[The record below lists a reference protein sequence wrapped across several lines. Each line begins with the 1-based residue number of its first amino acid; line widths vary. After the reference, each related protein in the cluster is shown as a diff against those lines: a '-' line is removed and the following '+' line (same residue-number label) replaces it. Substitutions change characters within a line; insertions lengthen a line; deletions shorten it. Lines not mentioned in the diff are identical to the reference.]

1 MEVPGRSRGGTARL
15 IPARIV
21 TGGGG
26 LVGEKLLDVDV
37 HLWVPEIEAGVVGKV
52 VTGVDGGGSA

>member
-26 LVGEKLLDVDV
+26 LVGEKLEDVDA
-37 HLWVPEIEAGVVGKV
+37 HLLVPEIEARVVGKV
-52 VTGVDGGGSA
+52 VAGMDGGG